1 MSAFTQLI
9 KGNIR
14 KALSQSRKVA
24 GNNLKAGF
32 NEALTEGSQTGVEQ
46 LALGKFNAM
55 EYVESMGEGFLGGL
69 LLPGLGSVTASTIN
83 QVVAV
88 AKNTKLNIRDPKLYK
103 KVNDLFETSR
113 IQLDNDLKDGT
124 IDEDVYEQRLQKLS
138 NDRNTLLKI
147 PSYFST
153 EAKSMPF

>member
-1 MSAFTQLI
+1 MI
-9 KGNIR
+9 KGNIK
-14 KALSQSRKVA
+14 KALGQSRKVL

-55 EYVESMGEGFLGGL
+55 EYVESMGEGFLGGV

-88 AKNTKLNIRDPKLYK
+88 AKKTKLNIRDPKLYK
-103 KVNDLFETSR
+103 KVKDFFETRR
-113 IQLDNDLKDGT
+113 IQLDNEVKDCNN
-124 IDEDVYEQRLQKLS
+124 DEDAEEQRNQK
-138 NDRNTLLKI
+138 
-147 PSYFST
+147 
-153 EAKSMPF
+153 